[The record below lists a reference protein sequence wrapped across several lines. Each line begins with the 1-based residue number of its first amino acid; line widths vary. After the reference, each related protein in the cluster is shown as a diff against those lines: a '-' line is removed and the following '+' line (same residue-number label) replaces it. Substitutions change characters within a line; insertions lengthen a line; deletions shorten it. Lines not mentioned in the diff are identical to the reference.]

1 MRVREPVVAGQFY
14 AASADQCRLD
24 LEQLLLAARAQ
35 GAAEHQPPKGTPL
48 YGGLVPHAGWVY
60 SGSVAARVFCAL
72 AEATRPQ
79 TIICFGGVHRS
90 RGREAAMFADGRWDS
105 PLGPM
110 TIDSRL
116 GERVLSQ
123 TNLIIDDPFAHEH
136 EHSIEVQMPF
146 MSRLFPGAKF
156 LPIMVPPGP
165 RAAEVG
171 EAVGRTVLAYDYDAI
186 VVGSTDLTH
195 YGPHYGF
202 VPQGVGAAGNA
213 WAKTENDRRFIDL
226 VCELRSSDV
235 VQEAMQ
241 HKNAC
246 SSGAVAATLAAAAK
260 LGATRGLLL
269 QHTTSSEIM
278 AQHFAEDAED
288 SVGYAGIVFA

>member
-14 AASADQCRLD
+14 AASADQCRQD
-24 LEQLLLAARAQ
+24 LEQLLVAARAQ
-35 GAAEHQPPKGTPL
+35 GAADPQPPQGTPL

-60 SGSVAARVFCAL
+60 SGAVAARVFCAL
-72 AEATRPQ
+72 AGATRPQ
-79 TIICFGGVHRS
+79 TMVCFGGVHRS
-90 RGREAAMFADGRWDS
+90 RGREAAMFADGRWDT
-105 PLGPM
+105 PLGPLM
-110 TIDSRL
+110 IDARL
-116 GERVLSQ
+116 AERVLGQ
-123 TNLIIDDPFAHEH
+123 TNLIIDDPYAHEL
-136 EHSIEVQMPF
+136 EHSIEVQLPF
-146 MSRLFPGAKF
+146 VSRLFPDVKF

-171 EAVGRTVLAYDYDAI
+171 EAVGRTILAYDYDAI

-202 VPQGVGAAGNA
+202 VPHGVGTAGNA
-213 WAKTENDRRFIDL
+213 WAKQENDRRFIEM
-226 VCELRSSDV
+226 VCALRSTEV
-235 VQEAMQ
+235 VKEASQ

-246 SSGAVAATLAAAAK
+246 SAGAVAATLAAAAK

-269 QHTTSSEIM
+269 QHTTSSEVM